1 MDGSLNN
8 ANHQVE
14 VIDNEV
20 RGKKWP
26 DTSPDV
32 LRRLQD
38 IEKLCQQAHA
48 QFLEINRLPTAYN
61 YEIYFD
67 QRLQLLQNLVQET
80 RIAAV
85 TGGNKSRFPARQIAD
100 DIVDLSVELTSDLQ
114 VYDDEFQKTMDKDR
128 AQLGQIK
135 DELDKIKDQ
144 LDAH

>member
-38 IEKLCQQAHA
+38 IEKLFQQAHA

-67 QRLQLLQNLVQET
+67 QRLQLLQNLVQESLDC
-80 RIAAV
+80 
-85 TGGNKSRFPARQIAD
+85 SRDRRKQI
-100 DIVDLSVELTSDLQ
+100 SVSRSSD
-114 VYDDEFQKTMDKDR
+114 R
-128 AQLGQIK
+128 R
-135 DELDKIKDQ
+135 
-144 LDAH
+144 